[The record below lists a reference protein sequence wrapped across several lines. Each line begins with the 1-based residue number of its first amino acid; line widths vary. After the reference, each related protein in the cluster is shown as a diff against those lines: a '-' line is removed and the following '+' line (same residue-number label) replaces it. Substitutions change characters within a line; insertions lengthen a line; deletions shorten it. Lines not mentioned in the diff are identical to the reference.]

1 MKIVKI
7 GRSSSNDVNID
18 DKLVSRAHCQI
29 IQDDNGEFTIID
41 ANSLN
46 GTFINGTKR
55 HGQVKLNPN
64 DIVRI
69 GNTTLPWQSYFT
81 PDDGVDTSGPFPPPF
96 PPIPPIP
103 PESKPDNFLVWAI
116 LSTLFCCLPFGICS
130 IVHASKVDG
139 LWNSRDYNGAREAA
153 RKARTWFWWSFGCG
167 IVVQIIAII
176 YYAVLLSL

>member
-81 PDDGVDTSGPFPPPF
+81 PDDGVDTSGP
-96 PPIPPIP
+96 IP